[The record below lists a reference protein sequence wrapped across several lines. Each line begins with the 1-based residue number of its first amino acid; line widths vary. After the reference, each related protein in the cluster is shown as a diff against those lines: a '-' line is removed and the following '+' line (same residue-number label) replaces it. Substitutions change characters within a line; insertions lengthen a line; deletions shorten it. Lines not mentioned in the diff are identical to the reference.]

1 MTMGI
6 DIVAEGI
13 RVARGE
19 RLRVTQHEV
28 VSRGHA
34 FECRINAED
43 PATFAP
49 SPGRIT
55 RFDVPGGPGVRVD
68 SHVAAGAVV
77 PPYYDSLI
85 AKVIVHAPTRDEAL
99 ARLSVALS
107 EMRVEG
113 VATNLPLHA
122 RILADSGFRA
132 GGVDIHHLEGMLRA
146 EAA

>member
-1 MTMGI
+1 
-6 DIVAEGI
+6 
-13 RVARGE
+13 
-19 RLRVTQHEV
+19 
-28 VSRGHA
+28 
-34 FECRINAED
+34 
-43 PATFAP
+43 
-49 SPGRIT
+49 
-55 RFDVPGGPGVRVD
+55 
-68 SHVAAGAVV
+68 VV